1 MEQHRPER
9 TARPDQGVAVSPQP
23 RAAGAPAPQ
32 VGNSGSAPSAEGPAT
47 ASTSTPGPDRHDPT
61 APGPDLPGATA
72 VGAAVPGWSAVGAVP
87 ELAGLLLS
95 TRSVEGF
102 LDDLAAAAAASSPV
116 PMSCGITLAQQ
127 RRPTTVASS
136 DALARSVDEGQYGT
150 GQGPCLQAL
159 HDGQVVEVADFAA
172 ERRWG
177 TYPAYALAFGVR
189 SSLSVPLVADDL
201 AVGALNLY
209 AGATGV
215 FDDAE
220 RARVQALAAQCSAVL
235 SVVLRQAR
243 QVELTE
249 QLRDALASRSI
260 IDQAV
265 GIIMG
270 QQRCAATQ
278 AFAVLRTASQH
289 RNRKLRDIAA
299 DVITSTSGQRPEPVT
314 FHDPA

>member
-1 MEQHRPER
+1 MSRW
-9 TARPDQGVAVSPQP
+9 
-23 RAAGAPAPQ
+23 AAF
-32 VGNSGSAPSAEGPAT
+32 
-47 ASTSTPGPDRHDPT
+47 
-61 APGPDLPGATA
+61 
-72 VGAAVPGWSAVGAVP
+72 GAVP

-159 HDGQVVEVADFAA
+159 HDGHVVEVADFAA

-201 AVGALNLY
+201 TVGALNLY

-220 RARVQALAAQCSAVL
+220 RTRVQALAAQCSAVL

-243 QVELTE
+243 QVELTGSCE
-249 QLRDALASRSI
+249 TPSPRAASSTRPSGSSW
-260 IDQAV
+260 DSSGAPRHRPSPCS
-265 GIIMG
+265 GPPASTG
-270 QQRCAATQ
+270 
-278 AFAVLRTASQH
+278 TASS
-289 RNRKLRDIAA
+289 A
-299 DVITSTSGQRPEPVT
+299 TSPPT
-314 FHDPA
+314 